1 MSNPDATTIATAQ
14 HLREQ
19 LAGTAWPEA
28 QARLFSQHTR
38 LEYQQESLPSWQR
51 SEINKT
57 P

>member
-38 LEYQQESLPSWQR
+38 LEY
-51 SEINKT
+51 
-57 P
+57 